1 LRRGD
6 WWLAQSSHWSRE
18 FAYSDFGVGGS
29 LPFDEDITADKVAA
43 SFSGYYYFYLNL
55 HGDMTLTVT
64 ISEMP

>member
-1 LRRGD
+1 MVK
-6 WWLAQSSHWSRE
+6 E

-29 LPFDEDITADKVAA
+29 LPFAEDITSDKVAGVL
-43 SFSGYYYFYLNL
+43 FGLLLLLLNL